1 MYGMTTAAMQ
11 STALRQA
18 PKLRLTP
25 KRGRSAK
32 RAGHAN
38 RPQLRLLVG
47 PAPAEKPVL
56 LAGGDRVAR
65 DAVRSDLAKTM
76 PPGTTFEQAGA
87 IWEVLV
93 RAPKASMVIFSGELD
108 DIPAE
113 SLLQMLVHKNPEV
126 PVVCL
131 DAADVAQPDR
141 SALAQAVA
149 R

>member
-1 MYGMTTAAMQ
+1 MYAMQTTAIDNTAFMQ
-11 STALRQA
+11 T

-25 KRGRSAK
+25 KRGRSAR
-32 RAGHAN
+32 RACDAN
-38 RPQLRLLVG
+38 RPQLRLLSG
-47 PAPAEKPVL
+47 PAATDRPVL
-56 LAGGDRVAR
+56 LAGGDRAAR
-65 DAVRSDLAKTM
+65 DAVQRDLAKSM
-76 PPGTTFEQAGA
+76 PSSTAFEQAGA

-93 RAPKASMVIFSGELD
+93 RAPEASMVILSGELD

-131 DAADVAQPDR
+131 DADDASQSRPY
-141 SALAQAVA
+141 AQAVA